1 MERHISYK
9 LPKDFTKN
17 KEVLIHKAEIQGE
30 FLKVTYKEKDKL
42 SDGDFYVVEGSIAI
56 FRGVG
61 PTGYNL
67 IPFYVGWIK
76 EEDCICICEE
86 KDYNS
91 DGFGSY
97 SDDYRKATL
106 EEISLFKRK
115 LAAKGYTWN
124 SESKKLE
131 RFIPKDS
138 IIIYN
143 QKGFNTYYFLKESF
157 SNSSN
162 QAEVYASLDDRS
174 GARVLLGDKIFYTP
188 DFINKVRLAN
198 AKEVLDFFKRIKEQT
213 NFTWDPDRKEFIWV
227 PNKSERYYYIDENF
241 EISSREY
248 KGDDDA
254 LSHLHTVERNMFKT
268 YKYVNKAREE
278 ILRCLKTF
286 NTSLQVS

>member
-30 FLKVTYKEKDKL
+30 FLKVTYEEKNKL
-42 SDGDFYVVEGSIAI
+42 SDGDFYVVEGNIAI
-56 FRGVG
+56 FREVG

-76 EEDCICICEE
+76 EEDRICICEE
-86 KDYNS
+86 KDYNF

-106 EEISLFKRK
+106 EEIALFKRK
-115 LAAKGYTWN
+115 LAANGYTWN
-124 SESKKLE
+124 SGSKKLE

-213 NFTWDPDRKEFIWV
+213 NLTWDPERKEFIWI
-227 PNKSERYYYIDENF
+227 PNKSEGYYYINENF
-241 EISSREY
+241 EVSSREY
-248 KGDDDA
+248 KGKDDE
-254 LSHLHTVERNMFKT
+254 LSHLHTIKRNMFKT
-268 YKYVNKAREE
+268 YKSANKAREE
-278 ILRCLKTF
+278 ILRYLRTF
-286 NTSLQVS
+286 SGQ